1 MNDPAK
7 VPSADE
13 LNEMLKKVVDLAKFK
28 AKSSGTSIVY
38 EVNKRLIR
46 EYPDGKKYEIIRDEN
61 GCQREVQFDE

>member
-1 MNDPAK
+1 MNYSAN
-7 VPSADE
+7 VPSVHD

-46 EYPDGKKYEIIRDEN
+46 EYPDGKKYEIIRDGN